1 MGSDILRQKYAN
13 EDFWRAETASA
24 STGSIQADYERRG
37 VRNMNT
43 IEKDV
48 KRMEMQIE
56 QLISIVANQNNRLNR
71 IEDMERKKKLEL
83 YILFHLLNVSDGID
97 NGKKRPQCHW
107 RL

>member
-1 MGSDILRQKYAN
+1 M
-13 EDFWRAETASA
+13 T
-24 STGSIQADYERRG
+24 
-37 VRNMNT
+37 T

-71 IEDMERKKKLEL
+71 IEDRERNKKLGTVHIIPLAE
-83 YILFHLLNVSDGID
+83 
-97 NGKKRPQCHW
+97 

>member
-1 MGSDILRQKYAN
+1 M
-13 EDFWRAETASA
+13 T
-24 STGSIQADYERRG
+24 
-37 VRNMNT
+37 T

-71 IEDMERKKKLEL
+71 IEDQERKKKFRTVHIIPLAER
-83 YILFHLLNVSDGID
+83 VKGIRQWQV
-97 NGKKRPQCHW
+97 KRPQSHW